1 MGIFEFCIERKR
13 SIVSFMVLIMLYGLY
28 AYLHIPKE
36 DKPDIKIPII
46 YVMVTQSGISPED
59 ARKMILQPLENGLQ
73 GLEYVK
79 EITSYAYEGAAAIKI
94 EFDAGADPDKSLD
107 DVRNKINDTKNKLPT
122 DADEPI
128 IKQIDLSLVPV
139 LNVVLVSDLSMREIL
154 QVARNTRDAIIKI
167 PTVRD
172 VTIAGEVGEAVQI
185 IVKPEMIEKYQLSA
199 SMIANIIASN
209 NLLVPAGIIQ
219 KKDGAFSVKVPAL
232 IDDYKTLL
240 DFPISSRNGK
250 VLKLK
255 DVATVTRDFKDIN
268 IITRA
273 NGKSAIVL
281 EISKR
286 AGENIIDT
294 VKAAKAV
301 VEEAKKQW
309 PEGLDVIYANDTSNH
324 IMDMVHELENG
335 ILFAGLLVLIIIIMA
350 VGIKSALLIALSLP
364 VSFFSCILIMDMCGY
379 TLNIVVLFSLIL
391 TVGMVVDDA
400 IVITEYADRKMIEG
414 KSSEESYL
422 EAAKRMFI
430 PIFTATLVKIVVFL
444 PFLVW
449 PGTLGQFMKYMP
461 ITVFIIMTNSFV
473 FALLFQPALGSLLIK
488 THPPVTK
495 EELKSIK
502 GMEDGPLSDIKGF
515 IGGYIKLLQHFL
527 KKPWTFVGSILGLMI
542 CVVIVFIKFSVGV
555 EFFPSVEPDNV
566 TVIVRS
572 TGNLSI
578 WQQSALMKE
587 VENKIFK
594 FNDSVKVFYTKA
606 GAVNNSHQLPDDTI
620 GLIQLEL
627 ADWNRR
633 DKASILLDKMS
644 AATSDIGGIIVQ
656 MQQERAGPVSGK
668 QIQMNIF
675 SSNYDKAMQFTKK
688 LKSAMLNEIKG
699 FKDLNDSLPIPGIE
713 WNIKIDR
720 ELAAKYLLNSTD
732 IGNVL
737 RMATSGLKISTCRLD
752 DLDYEVDILVRFP
765 EASRLV
771 SQLSNLRIVNT
782 NGNII
787 PMNKVAVQTPQ
798 PQLSLIKRVNKEDV
812 FTIDSDIEIGRLVD
826 NQIKDIKKWLNNNLE
841 EGTKVEFKG
850 DAEDQQKTSIFLRNA
865 FLFILAMTFLIM
877 LTQFNNFYDAG
888 VVMSAVFLSITGVL
902 IGLLV
907 TGRPFGIVMC
917 GIGIMAL
924 AGIVLNNNILMV
936 DSFHHLQKNGHDT
949 MDAIVRA
956 GAQRI
961 RPILLTA
968 GAAILG
974 LLPMATSITLDFMNR
989 TVTHGAPSTQWW
1001 TQLATT
1007 ICGGLTFA
1015 TVLTLFFTPCLLA
1028 IRYHRK

>member
-1 MGIFEFCIERKR
+1 MI
-13 SIVSFMVLIMLYGLY
+13 LIILYGLY
-28 AYLHIPKE
+28 AYVNIPKE
-36 DKPDIKIPII
+36 SNPDIKIPII
-46 YVMVTQSGISPED
+46 YVVVTENGIAPED

-73 GLEYVK
+73 GLDDVK
-79 EITSYAYEGAAAIKI
+79 EITSYAYEGAAAMKI
-94 EFDAGADPDKSLD
+94 EFNAGADADQSLD
-107 DVRNKINDTKNKLPT
+107 DVRNKVNDSKNKLPK
-122 DADEPI
+122 DSDEPI
-128 IKQIDLSLVPV
+128 IKQVDLSLIPV
-139 LNVVLVSDLSMREIL
+139 LNVVLVGDLSMREML
-154 QVARNTRDAIIKI
+154 QVARNTRDAIIKV
-167 PTVRD
+167 PTVRE
-172 VTIAGEVGEAVQI
+172 VNIAGEVDEAVQI
-185 IVKPEMIEKYQLSA
+185 IIKPEMIEKYQLSVG
-199 SMIANIIASN
+199 MISNIIASN

-240 DFPISSRNGK
+240 DFPIYSKNGQ
-250 VLKLK
+250 VLRLK
-255 DVATVTRDFKDIN
+255 DIATVKRDFKDIN

-273 NGKSAIVL
+273 NGRSAIVL

-294 VKAAKAV
+294 VAATKKV
-301 VEEAKKQW
+301 VEEVKKSW
-309 PEGLDVIYANDTSNH
+309 PAGLDVIYANDDSKH

-400 IVITEYADRKMIEG
+400 IVVTEYADRKMIEG

-422 EAAKRMFI
+422 EAAKRMFV
-430 PIFTATLVKIVVFL
+430 PIFTATLVKIIVFL

-461 ITVFIIMTNSFV
+461 ITVLIIMTNSLV
-473 FALLFQPALGSLLIK
+473 FALLFQPAIGSLFIK
-488 THPPVTK
+488 THPPVSK
-495 EELKSIK
+495 EELQSIK
-502 GMEDGPLSDIKGF
+502 AMESGPLSDIKGF
-515 IGGYIKLLQHFL
+515 LGSYAKLLQLCLH
-527 KKPWTFVGSILGLMI
+527 KPWRFVGSILGLMV
-542 CVVIVFIKFSVGV
+542 CVIIIFIKFSVGV

-566 TVIVRS
+566 SVIVRS

-578 WQQSALMKE
+578 WQKSALMRE
-587 VENKIFK
+587 VEEKIFK
-594 FNDSVKVFYTKA
+594 FNDSVKVFYTKV
-606 GAVNNSHQLPDDTI
+606 GNVNTSHQFPDDTI
-620 GLIQLEL
+620 GIIQLEL
-627 ADWNRR
+627 SDWNMR

-644 AATSDIGGIIVQ
+644 TATSSIGGIIVQ
-656 MQQERAGPVSGK
+656 MQQERSGPVSGK
-668 QIQMNIF
+668 PIQMDVF
-675 SSNYDKAMQFTKK
+675 STNYDKAMQFTQKFK
-688 LKSAMLNEIKG
+688 NAMLNEIKG
-699 FKDLNDSLPIPGIE
+699 FKDINDSLPIPGIE
-713 WNIKIDR
+713 WNLKIDR
-720 ELAAKYLLNSTD
+720 ELAAKYFLSTTD
-732 IGNVL
+732 IGNTL

-765 EASRLV
+765 ESTRLV

-782 NGNII
+782 NGKII
-787 PMNKVAVQTPQ
+787 PMNKFVMQTPQ
-798 PQLSLIKRVNKEDV
+798 PQLSLMKRVDKEDV
-812 FTIDSDIEIGRLVD
+812 VTIDSDVELGHLVD
-826 NQIKDIKKWLNNNLE
+826 NQIKAIKKWLSTNLE

-850 DAEDQQKTSIFLRNA
+850 DAEDQQKTAIFLRNA
-865 FLFILAMTFLIM
+865 FLFILTMTFLIM
-877 LTQFNNFYDAG
+877 LTQFNSFYDAG

-936 DSFHHLQKNGHDT
+936 DSFHHLQKNGYDT

-968 GAAILG
+968 GAAVLG
-974 LLPMATSITLDFMNR
+974 LLPMATSITLDFMHR

-1015 TVLTLFFTPCLLA
+1015 TILTLFFTPCLLA
-1028 IRYHRK
+1028 IRYCKK